1 MLEKNGQKEKKPL
14 LVLWKILVCSKYF
27 LGKRRKTFHH
37 FRHTPTCT
45 KLTFISLFSFFKR
58 FLKLTHLCDANHDES
73 KSKSNLK
80 CSNVLVNIFFNL
92 SAGQFRGKTF
102 ITMQKSTLVRKWTL
116 TCNYSELSPI
126 SQFLLSSAIIWSST
140 LFTGFGF

>member
-1 MLEKNGQKEKKPL
+1 MTTLIVGEERSKGEKASTSTVKDTCLFK
-14 LVLWKILVCSKYF
+14 VF

-92 SAGQFRGKTF
+92 SAGQFRGKN
-102 ITMQKSTLVRKWTL
+102 IYYNAKV
-116 TCNYSELSPI
+116 N
-126 SQFLLSSAIIWSST
+126 
-140 LFTGFGF
+140 FGEKVNIDL